1 MYKRIFRE
9 ILENWIRY
17 LALMVMTI
25 IAVGMY
31 IGFLCGTSSSETA
44 FVNYQ
49 TENKLEDGY
58 FTLDGELDDNI
69 RKDIEELDVSV
80 YDNLYVNL
88 VSEKDATVRVFG
100 ERTEVNLPYVA

>member
-58 FTLDGELDDNI
+58 LHWMGNWTI
-69 RKDIEELDVSV
+69 ISARI
-80 YDNLYVNL
+80 
-88 VSEKDATVRVFG
+88 
-100 ERTEVNLPYVA
+100 

>member
-31 IGFLCGTSSSETA
+31 IGFL
-44 FVNYQ
+44 
-49 TENKLEDGY
+49 
-58 FTLDGELDDNI
+58 
-69 RKDIEELDVSV
+69 
-80 YDNLYVNL
+80 
-88 VSEKDATVRVFG
+88 
-100 ERTEVNLPYVA
+100 

>member
-49 TENKLEDGY
+49 TENKVEIQAENL
-58 FTLDGELDDNI
+58 
-69 RKDIEELDVSV
+69 RKMFLAMA
-80 YDNLYVNL
+80 
-88 VSEKDATVRVFG
+88 K
-100 ERTEVNLPYVA
+100 